1 MTMKDI
7 IRHIQIVNQTQMHTF
22 AGGELSLLADLVLR
36 QALPK
41 AQWRICIELL
51 NDQQI
56 RKYNQ
61 LFFKKNRPTDVIS
74 LPMGDASS
82 GFLEGEIYISLET
95 ALRQADEY
103 NVTLLEEVLRLTAHG
118 LYHLL
123 GHDDASEKERLHM
136 TALEDGA
143 LEAYRKFGAQ

>member
-1 MTMKDI
+1 MK
-7 IRHIQIVNQTQMHTF
+7 RHIQIVNQTQMHTF

-41 AQWRICIELL
+41 AQWRIRIELL
-51 NDQQI
+51 PDQQI
-56 RKYNQ
+56 IKYNQ
-61 LFFKKNRPTDVIS
+61 LFFKKNHPTDVIS
-74 LPMGDASS
+74 FSVSDASS

-103 NVTLLEEVLRLTAHG
+103 SVTLLDEVLRLTAHG

-123 GHDDASEKERLHM
+123 GHDDATEKERLHM
-136 TALEDGA
+136 SALEDAA
-143 LEAYRKFGAQ
+143 LKTYRKFGIK